1 MKWSLKE
8 LDKYRNEPL
17 QIDETLDVKV
27 DMMDRFDDRVIDID
41 PVKVVGSIT
50 VDRDD
55 VLLDVHVSGQMVV
68 PSSRSLEPAAFPF
81 DFDMNEIYITE
92 DSHFDRYEEN
102 ETVLLL
108 ETQTIDLN
116 EGVIDNIIAQIP
128 MQILT
133 DAERNGEDLPTGNG
147 WSVISEDDYKADQEE
162 NQPIDPRLA
171 KLKGLFPDQ
180 DQDRH

>member
-8 LDKYRNEPL
+8 LEKYRNEPL
-17 QIDETLDVKV
+17 RIDETLDVKV
-27 DMMDRFDDRVIDID
+27 KTLARFSDRVIDID
-41 PVKVVGSIT
+41 PVKVTGMVSI
-50 VDRDD
+50 DRDD
-55 VLLDVHVSGQMVV
+55 VLLDVHVTGQAVV
-68 PSSRSLEPAAFPF
+68 PSSRSLAPVTFPF

-92 DSHFDRYEEN
+92 ESHFDRYEEN

-108 ETQTIDLN
+108 EGQTIDLD

-133 DAERNGEDLPTGNG
+133 DDEKDGQVMPTGNG
-147 WSVISEDDYKADQEE
+147 WEVIAEDDFNAMQEE
-162 NQPIDPRLA
+162 NQPTDPRLA

-180 DQDRH
+180 DQD

>member
-8 LDKYRNEPL
+8 LEKYRNEPL
-17 QIDETLDVKV
+17 WIDETLDVKV
-27 DMMDRFDDRVIDID
+27 KMLDRFADQVIDID
-41 PVKVVGSIT
+41 PVKVVGT
-50 VDRDD
+50 VMVDRDD
-55 VLLDVHVSGQMVV
+55 VLLDVKVSGKVIV
-68 PSSRSLEPAAFPF
+68 PSSRSLAPVDFPF

-92 DSHFDRYEEN
+92 ESHFDRYEEN

-108 ETQTIDLN
+108 ETQTVDLD

-133 DAERNGEDLPTGNG
+133 ESERNGQDMPTGNG
-147 WSVISEDDYKADQEE
+147 WEVISEDDYTAEQEE

-180 DQDRH
+180 DQDR